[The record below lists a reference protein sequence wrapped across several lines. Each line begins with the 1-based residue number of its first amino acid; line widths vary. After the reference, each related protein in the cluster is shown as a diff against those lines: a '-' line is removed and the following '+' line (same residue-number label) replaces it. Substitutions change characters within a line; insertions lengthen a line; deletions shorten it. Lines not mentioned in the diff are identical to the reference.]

1 MSEST
6 RVVTDFI
13 NSFNTMDLEKIMS
26 FFEEEAVYHN
36 IPVAPVQG
44 KAAIRTV
51 LQGFMGMATRVE
63 WILHN
68 IAESENGTVLTE
80 RTDRFFIGEKLIEL
94 RVMGIFEI
102 DGGSIRAWRDYF
114 DMNQFQSQ
122 LKP

>member
-13 NSFNTMDLEKIMS
+13 ESFNAMDLEKIMN

-51 LQGFMGMATRVE
+51 LQSFMGMATKVE
-63 WILHN
+63 WVLHN

-80 RTDRFFIGEKLIEL
+80 RIDRFFINEKWIEL
-94 RVMGIFEI
+94 RVMGIFELEAGRI
-102 DGGSIRAWRDYF
+102 SAWRDYF
-114 DMNQFQSQ
+114 DMNQFQTQ
-122 LKP
+122 LGS